1 MSQIL
6 WMNVPLMVL
15 FLALWAGIPL
25 YLVLRRRDW
34 HGKPEART
42 VPAYLAERR
51 AARIRRGTVRV
62 PRTASYDGRVSMR
75 PLSGRA
81 NG

>member
-1 MSQIL
+1 MSGIL

-15 FLALWAGIPL
+15 FIGLMTGIPL
-25 YLVLRRRDW
+25 WMVLRRHDW
-34 HGKPEART
+34 HGKPEARI

-51 AARIRRGTVRV
+51 TARVRSGLIRV
-62 PRTASYDGRVSMR
+62 PRTARHDGRVSMR
-75 PLSGRA
+75 PLSGGA